1 MVELRPIGRSATV
14 AGFVLGRKPDG
25 IPFSAYHAMVI
36 AVLVEGGEEQ
46 TFVGYYLLVK
56 PSLGA

>member
-14 AGFVLGRKPDG
+14 AGFVLGRKLDG

-36 AVLVEGGEEQ
+36 AVLVKEARNR
-46 TFVGYYLLVK
+46 
-56 PSLGA
+56 PSLAIVC